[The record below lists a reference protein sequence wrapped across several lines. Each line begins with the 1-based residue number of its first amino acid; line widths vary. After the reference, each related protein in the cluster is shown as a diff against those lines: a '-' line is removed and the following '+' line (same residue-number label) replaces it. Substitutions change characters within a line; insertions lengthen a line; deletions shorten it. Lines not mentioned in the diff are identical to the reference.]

1 LLFALCALRFALLSK
16 VNHIVAYNTAG
27 TFPNGWLAF
36 ELSVLRRLKFASVA
50 LPLTGEPD
58 LCVYLKHW
66 KARVATNDPMLWA
79 FTKATALV
87 ENPSERLSEEDIDAV
102 LDDAYIPRDKLNN
115 PSALKWFNETDACW
129 FDNVRFNAERLESP
143 YKRALALT
151 VGMMVGDYV
160 LSFDEETRQLREPLS
175 LSKVFRQMAET
186 LPYPID
192 NSLRNKSANQDVRAF
207 VAERQ
212 HTDLLFLRLP
222 APLIKPKSDRDTL
235 PAWREE
241 WLQGSD
247 DFWDEFEK
255 NRLGMLGSHVQSK
268 QQYLGFVADLLQRAA
283 QIPAWAIMH
292 TENGF
297 ISSDELVETVTK
309 IRKVDAIYT
318 KDFSDLLGI
327 RASIVTAVT

>member
-1 LLFALCALRFALLSK
+1 MRFALLSK

-87 ENPSERLSEEDIDAV
+87 ENPS
-102 LDDAYIPRDKLNN
+102 
-115 PSALKWFNETDACW
+115 ALKWFTETDACW
-129 FDNVRFNAERLESP
+129 FDNVRFNAERLASP

-222 APLIKPKSDRDTL
+222 APLIKPKSDRDIL